1 MLDKKLIQLIFL
13 FQFKMGHKAAETTCN
28 INNPFGQGSANECTV
43 QRWFKKF
50 CKGDESLEDEECSGQ
65 PSEVDN
71 DNWEPS
77 LKLILTTTWEVDEEL
92 NINHFNVMQL
102 LKQIGKV
109 KKLPKCEPQWAD
121 QKSKKSSFWSVISPY
136 FMQQQII
143 FWLDCN
149 RWWEVDFI
157 QLAMTSSV
165 PGQRSSSKA
174 LPKAKLIPK
183 KGNGHCLVVC
193 CPSDPLQLSE
203 SWQNHY
209 IRSMLNKS
217 KRCTKNCKACRWP
230 WSTEWA
236 QFFSMTTPNRTL
248 HNQCF
253 KSWTNCATKFC
264 LIHHI
269 HLTSSQPTTTSSSTS
284 TTFCRENAFQEFVK
298 SQSMDFYATG
308 VDKLISHWQKCV
320 SDHEF

>member
-28 INNPFGQGSANECTV
+28 INNTFGQGSANECTV

-65 PSEVDN
+65 PSEIDN

-109 KKLPKCEPQWAD
+109 KRLPKCEPQWAD

-143 FWLDCN
+143 SWLDCN

-193 CPSDPLQLSE
+193 CPYLIHYSFLNRDETITSEKYAQQIDVMHQKLQCLQLVLVKRKAPILCQDNTQPHVAQPILQKLNKLGCEVLPHLPYSSDPLPSDYHFLKKLR
-203 SWQNHY
+203 N
-209 IRSMLNKS
+209 
-217 KRCTKNCKACRWP
+217 
-230 WSTEWA
+230 
-236 QFFSMTTPNRTL
+236 
-248 HNQCF
+248 
-253 KSWTNCATKFC
+253 
-264 LIHHI
+264 
-269 HLTSSQPTTTSSSTS
+269 
-284 TTFCRENAFQEFVK
+284 
-298 SQSMDFYATG
+298 FYAG
-308 VDKLISHWQKCV
+308 KMLPQPVQDRKCFPRV
-320 SDHEF
+320 HRILKHRFFTL